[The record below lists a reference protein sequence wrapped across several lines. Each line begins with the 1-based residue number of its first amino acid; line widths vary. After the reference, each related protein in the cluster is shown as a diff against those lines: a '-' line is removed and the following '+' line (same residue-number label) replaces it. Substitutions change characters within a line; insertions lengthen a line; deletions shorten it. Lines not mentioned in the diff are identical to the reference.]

1 MIDTAKS
8 FPANADATG
17 NVDER
22 GRRVPAG
29 RPPVWQ
35 LMVPRISPAQAAV
48 LSSDAWRHFVLVQVV
63 PAHQVVA
70 RRFRRSGDAVF
81 GAGLAV
87 NEQDQLVAIKTGAV
101 TIDHLGRVC
110 LSNIQRSAGLDDHPK
125 TIVVEGSVVIDGAVG
140 PNWCIR
146 ASGDV
151 EVRGFVN
158 EAIIVAGGSV
168 LVRGDVIGTGSSSM
182 IVAGWDVMVNQAAD
196 TEILA
201 GHNVA
206 VAQQL
211 LNCNVTA
218 AGRILVGSPPM
229 KSGIVSG
236 GLVHAGRELAL
247 FRAGST
253 AVFPP
258 ELMIGPMPSVAGLDD
273 NADDATRKRGLAEIQ
288 REVTDRLRRSE
299 GPRTSNDLT
308 QLRQAYRT
316 LWGLWIRER
325 ELLQLSDGDPYRE
338 RVAVY
343 GTLALGSLVTF
354 GTKRVTVG
362 HDITDPAQF
371 VLQGDQ
377 IVTQR
382 AVPLERPANVTPVRP
397 SAQPGRERQGRR
409 LAIKLPSSMVHE
421 LDLITV
427 LDTEGVKDTWAVLS
441 RLESE
446 LHVAEARG
454 SLRRLLVKDPDTGVA
469 QGHCY
474 RRDDVAKIAT
484 AMGIRVAPNPKAA
497 RS

>member
-1 MIDTAKS
+1 MIDTARS
-8 FPANADATG
+8 LPAEQGETE
-17 NVDER
+17 NVDDS
-22 GRRVPAG
+22 GRRIPAG
-29 RPPVWQ
+29 RPPAWQ
-35 LMVPRISPAQAAV
+35 LMVPRMSPTQAAMLV
-48 LSSDAWRHFVLVQVV
+48 SEAWRHFVLVQVV
-63 PAHQVVA
+63 PARQVVA
-70 RRFRRSGDAVF
+70 RRLRRTGDATC

-87 NEQDQLVAIKTGAV
+87 NDQDQLVATKTGAV
-101 TIDHLGRVC
+101 TIDHLGRIS

-125 TIVVEGSVVIDGAVG
+125 TLVVDGSIVIDGAVG

-146 ASGDV
+146 ATGDV

-218 AGRILVGSPPM
+218 AGRILVGSSPM
-229 KSGIVSG
+229 KSGIITG

-247 FRAGST
+247 YRAGST

-258 ELMIGPMPSVAGLDD
+258 ELMIGPMPSIAGLEDT
-273 NADDATRKRGLAEIQ
+273 ADAATRKREMAELQ
-288 REVTDRLRRSE
+288 VEVADRLRRHE
-299 GPRTSNDLT
+299 GPRISNDLT

-316 LWGLWIRER
+316 LWGLWVRER
-325 ELLQLSDGDPYRE
+325 EMLHLSDGEPYLD

-343 GTLALGSLVTF
+343 GMLALGSQVTI
-354 GTKRVTVG
+354 GLRRLTVG
-362 HDITDPAQF
+362 HEITDPMQF
-371 VLQGDQ
+371 TLQGDQ
-377 IVTQR
+377 IVMHR
-382 AVPLERPANVTPVRP
+382 AEPLERPTNLPPVRP
-397 SAQPGRERQGRR
+397 STQPGRTRQARR

-421 LDLITV
+421 LDLIDM

-446 LHVAEARG
+446 LHVAETRG
-454 SLRRLLVKDPDTGVA
+454 SVRRLLVKDPSTGVA

-474 RRDDVAKIAT
+474 RRDDVAKIAG
-484 AMGIRVAPNPKAA
+484 AMGIRVAADPKPV
-497 RS
+497 R